1 MRTPG
6 GFEGRRIQ
14 RTGGST
20 FIVSL
25 PKPWVRD
32 RGLDAGDL
40 VLFAPRPDGSL
51 TIYPQEA
58 APAGAVR
65 RVVPINN
72 QMDRDHL
79 FRALVSEYIAGSDLL
94 EVRTP
99 ERMNARTREVIRG
112 FAQHMIGPEILEESA
127 EAVVLQDV
135 VGSNPLPLPSVIR
148 RMYQMVRAM
157 QLDAMAAFEARDLAI
172 AQDVQQRDWE
182 VDRLH
187 WFVQKQVT
195 IALRDQR
202 QLATLGLSLPECA
215 TFLQVSKVLERIAD
229 HAVRIAGVTE
239 LLKGSPLPRAQ
250 MEELSRLSKVAGDLL
265 ADAIETLFDGNAER
279 ANAILDGG
287 QRLVAHRRKL
297 LNDILSRP
305 GRVAVALAYVLES
318 LERTALYA
326 SDLAEIA
333 LNYAVE
339 RELSK
344 GPARSRAPPA
354 RKPLARA
361 LEPPP
366 KVSVPTPPA
375 APAAV
380 PGD

>member
-1 MRTPG
+1 MRTPS

-51 TIYPQEA
+51 TLYPQEG
-58 APAGAVR
+58 APGGTVR
-65 RVVPINN
+65 RVVLITN

-127 EAVVLQDV
+127 EGVVLQ
-135 VGSNPLPLPSVIR
+135 
-148 RMYQMVRAM
+148 
-157 QLDAMAAFEARDLAI
+157 
-172 AQDVQQRDWE
+172 DWE

-250 MEELSRLSKVAGDLL
+250 MEELSRLSKVAVDLL

-279 ANAILDGG
+279 ANAILDAG

-344 GPARSRAPPA
+344 APARARGPNPRKPPLRAPETPV
-354 RKPLARA
+354 RA
-361 LEPPP
+361 SPP
-366 KVSVPTPPA
+366 VPPSPPA
-375 APAAV
+375 AV
-380 PGD
+380 QGT